1 MNEKLIKQLK
11 EGKIA
16 LHNDGTLEELREVL
30 KYAFP
35 ENSFHINGGNDFY
48 YANKRNSEYWISVKK
63 ELCLLDLPSYSV
75 KEFLKK
81 ETMIDK
87 INDEF
92 IVDCTSN
99 TTEERREVYKFLVDN
114 RRYCSAYLINACPII
129 VCNKTEGDT
138 NYYSLEYPKKVYP
151 SYPVLT
157 FQEFKQKYLNMEEK
171 KIIGYKLT
179 KPEYNDVAI
188 KIAKIENPSWS
199 GFKEN
204 NFLKSNEMCRDYLGY
219 VENLKKAGVLDLW
232 FEAVY
237 EEEVQLPIINGYKG
251 EISGDRHTH
260 VVTYGCAILSVNKL
274 KRILDACNTVVSS
287 GAGNREVKA
296 FVLDS
301 GVEVTLKEIEQ
312 IVKYRDAK
320 SI

>member
-1 MNEKLIKQLK
+1 MNEKLIKQLQ
-11 EGKIA
+11 EGEIA
-16 LHNDGTLEELREVL
+16 VHNDGTLEELREVL
-30 KYAFP
+30 RYAFP
-35 ENSFHINGGNDFY
+35 KDDWPTTGTSKY
-48 YANKRNSEYWISVKK
+48 YKSYESNLWISTDKTN
-63 ELCLLDLPSYSV
+63 LPSYSV
-75 KEFLKK
+75 KEFLKEEFVLPEKWCIKLTK
-81 ETMIDK
+81 ENKQTVQNWRIKNHYYCD
-87 INDEF
+87 INEGHF
-92 IVDCTSN
+92 IFENASWSFN
-99 TTEERREVYKFLVDN
+99 NEDN
-114 RRYCSAYLINACPII
+114 
-129 VCNKTEGDT
+129 E
-138 NYYSLEYPKKVYP
+138 LEI
-151 SYPVLT
+151 T
-157 FQEFKQKYLNMEEK
+157 FEQFKQKYLNMEEK

-204 NFLKSNEMCRDYLGY
+204 NFLKSNEKCRDYLGY

-274 KRILDACNTVVSS
+274 KRILDACNTVGSS

-320 SI
+320 SIY